1 VAGQRTGAGSPG
13 RERRAWIAAHHPD
26 RGGNPQAFIAG
37 LASSAWLGHP
47 EDRNVVPVTAY
58 RSRKPA
64 AVLMRLARFARR
76 ARHRHRHRLRHRVI

>member
-1 VAGQRTGAGSPG
+1 VAGQRTRAGNSG

-26 RGGNPQAFIAG
+26 RGGDSQAFTAG

-47 EDRNVVPVTAY
+47 EEPNVVPVTAY

-76 ARHRHRHRLRHRVI
+76 DHHRHRHRHRHRVI